1 VALLARIRASLMLVD
16 GRCTPA
22 VACAVSVQ
30 GDRTMRDRGE
40 FPAWVLQARAGWKW
54 RGARR
59 PPFAVEP
66 RPGEES
72 VWDYPRPPLLVR
84 DTRHVVVRLGSIV
97 VAESRSG
104 LRLLE
109 TSHPPTWYVPRVDV
123 ASPSLAR
130 ASGGSFCEWKGQ
142 ASYFDVVGAGGRVSG
157 AAWSYEAPIDEA
169 FAALAGAV
177 AFYATEL
184 ECLVDG
190 ERVRPQPG
198 GFYGGWITKELVGP
212 FKGEPGTSEW

>member
-1 VALLARIRASLMLVD
+1 MSDPSEL
-16 GRCTPA
+16 
-22 VACAVSVQ
+22 
-30 GDRTMRDRGE
+30 
-40 FPAWVLQARAGWKW
+40 PAWVLQARAGWVW

-59 PPFAVEP
+59 PSFAAEP

-84 DTRHVVVRLGSIV
+84 DARHVVVRLGSVV
-97 VAESRSG
+97 VAESRRA

-123 ASPSLAR
+123 TAASLVR
-130 ASGGSFCEWKGQ
+130 AEGGSFCEWKGQ
-142 ASYFDVVGAGGRVSG
+142 ASYFDVLGGGRRIPG
-157 AAWSYEAPIDEA
+157 CAWSYEAPIDGAYAE
-169 FAALAGAV
+169 LAGAV

-190 ERVRPQPG
+190 ERVKPQPG
-198 GFYGGWITKELVGP
+198 GFYGGWITRELVGP
-212 FKGEPGTSEW
+212 FKGEPGTSGW

>member
-1 VALLARIRASLMLVD
+1 M
-16 GRCTPA
+16 T
-22 VACAVSVQ
+22 
-30 GDRTMRDRGE
+30 RTMKHRDELPG
-40 FPAWVLQARAGWKW
+40 WVMQARAGWVW
-54 RGARR
+54 RGERR
-59 PPFAVEP
+59 PAFAVEP

-97 VAESRSG
+97 IAESRAA

-123 ASPSLAR
+123 DGARLAR

-142 ASYFDVVGAGGRVSG
+142 ASYFDVVGDRRIPN

-169 FAALAGAV
+169 FAEVAGAV

-190 ERVRPQPG
+190 ERAKPQPG

-212 FKGEPGTSEW
+212 FKGEPGTSGW